1 MNQPLDPAKYVEN
14 FCERR
19 FAASF
24 RILLFLGLAYALP
37 IMLVDRFYLDDLG
50 RSLYG
55 YTDWS
60 AGGRPLADMLFAL
73 VSFGTPVADISPLP
87 QLLAVVLLA
96 AGAATLASML
106 FDRLPGLS
114 ECIVVFP
121 IIGSPFFL
129 ENLAYKFDALTMSA
143 AVLIAVLATLPLR
156 NKAANLVVG
165 SLLIV
170 SAHSLY
176 HPAVNLFIAIT
187 VVLWIA
193 KSRADAQ
200 NHSNFAYYLLGNTAK
215 FVIGSLIYM
224 SIVAPAT
231 INSEYGLNNSA
242 TIPISLEGVAIF
254 QHNLVAAFGLIDEYV
269 ASIPVWLSLVL
280 LIATIGF
287 ILGRL
292 RWSVTAPGVPIGASR
307 LGLLTC
313 ALVVLVLSPFGILL
327 VLKQPV
333 LFPRTF
339 VGFAGLMVFVLY
351 ALHAVLNRAPKL
363 RLALLVPLAFMYLC
377 AFTFASAMRAQE
389 RFDQVFIGNLLQ
401 DLRAS
406 GFNNQSVLILDGRQP
421 RAPLVK
427 SAMAKW
433 VPADRLVPAYL
444 YYQWIWGYVL
454 LRHYGLEFQ
463 DPSHEVVEKLAETC
477 EWPLRMSN
485 SQYRIRQRDNTFT
498 VSMTGARC
506 S

>member
-1 MNQPLDPAKYVEN
+1 MAG
-14 FCERR
+14 
-19 FAASF
+19 F
-24 RILLFLGLAYALP
+24 RILLVLGLAYALP

-60 AGGRPLADMLFAL
+60 AGGRPLADVLFAF

-96 AGAATLASML
+96 AAAATLASAL
-106 FDRLPGLS
+106 FDRRPGLV

-121 IIGSPFFL
+121 IIGSPFYL

-143 AVLIAVLATLPLR
+143 AVLVAIIATLR
-156 NKAANLVVG
+156 VSNKVANVAVG

-170 SAHSLY
+170 AVHSLY

-187 VVLWIA
+187 IVLWIA
-193 KSRADAQ
+193 TPRPDVQ
-200 NHSNFAYYLLGNTAK
+200 NHSNLAYLLGNATK

-224 SIVAPAT
+224 SLVAPAT
-231 INSEYGLNNSA
+231 INSEYGASNSA
-242 TIPISLEGVAIF
+242 TIPISMDGVAMVR
-254 QHNLVAAFGLIDEYV
+254 QNLVAAFRLVSEYL
-269 ASIPVWLSLVL
+269 ASIPAWLSLVL
-280 LIATIGF
+280 LIATIGY
-287 ILGRL
+287 IAQSLRSGVTGSGLPSAALRHGLIGLALG
-292 RWSVTAPGVPIGASR
+292 
-307 LGLLTC
+307 
-313 ALVVLVLSPFGILL
+313 VLALSPFGILL

-339 VGFAGLMVFVLY
+339 VGFSGLMVFVLY
-351 ALHAVLNRAPKL
+351 ALHAVLARAPKL
-363 RLALLVPLAFMYLC
+363 RLVLLVPLAFMYLC
-377 AFTFASAMRAQE
+377 AFTFTSAMRAQE

-406 GFNNQSVLILDGRQP
+406 GFDRESVLILDGKQP

-427 SAMAKW
+427 SAMEKW
-433 VPADRLVPAYL
+433 PPADRLVPPYL

-463 DPSHEVVEKLAETC
+463 DPSREQVEQLAETC
-477 EWPLRMSN
+477 DWPLRMSN
-485 SQYRIRQRDNTFT
+485 SQYRIRQSDNTFT
-498 VSMTGARC
+498 VSMPGAKC
-506 S
+506 F

>member
-1 MNQPLDPAKYVEN
+1 MNQPLDLARYVEN
-14 FCERR
+14 FCVRR

-24 RILLFLGLAYALP
+24 RILLILGLAYALP

-60 AGGRPLADMLFAL
+60 AGGRPLADVLFAL

-156 NKAANLVVG
+156 NKVANLVVG

-187 VVLWIA
+187 IVVWIA
-193 KSRADAQ
+193 ATRASDA
-200 NHSNFAYYLLGNTAK
+200 HGTNFGYVLGNTSK
-215 FVIGSLIYM
+215 FVLGSLIYM
-224 SIVAPAT
+224 GLVAPAT
-231 INSEYGLNNSA
+231 INSEYGSSNSA
-242 TIPISLEGVAIF
+242 TIPISTEGFATFQNNVSVAFRFIT
-254 QHNLVAAFGLIDEYV
+254 EYV
-269 ASIPVWLSLVL
+269 ASIPAWLSLLL
-280 LIATIGF
+280 LIATAGF
-287 ILGRL
+287 TLCRL
-292 RWSVTAPGVPIGASR
+292 RWCFAAPTMPAVASR
-307 LGLLTC
+307 IGLLAA
-313 ALVVLVLSPFGILL
+313 ALIVLALSPFGILL
-327 VLKQPV
+327 VLERPV

-339 VGFAGLMVFVLY
+339 VGFAGLMVFVLF
-351 ALHAVLNRAPKL
+351 ALHSIAHRAPQL
-363 RLALLVPLAFMYLC
+363 RLLLLVPLAFMFVC

-389 RFDQVFIGNLLQ
+389 RFDRVFVGNLLH

-406 GFNNQSVLILDGRQP
+406 GFGPESVLILDGKQP

-427 SAMAKW
+427 SAMNRW
-433 VPADRLVPAYL
+433 LPADRLVPAYL

-454 LRHYGLEFQ
+454 LRHYGLEFK
-463 DPSHEVVEKLAETC
+463 DPTDDMVRGLSETC
-477 EWPLRMSN
+477 DWHVRTAN
-485 SQYRIRQRDNTFT
+485 AHYRIREHNNIFT
-498 VSMTGARC
+498 VSMSEAKCT
-506 S
+506 